1 MKAIVNTAINRLEM
15 QDVPL
20 PKPKAGEVRV
30 KVLACGICATDIEM
44 IAGWDRTGFPSIP
57 GHEWA
62 GQVDAVGEDVDL
74 SLIGK
79 KCVAENVLKDGGE
92 VGFEHPGGYG
102 QYLIT
107 EARNL
112 QILPND
118 FPMTTAALIEPLAVA
133 VRGMNRL
140 DTLDSEKPVLI
151 IGDGPIGLLVLMLMV
166 RRGAKEITLA
176 GGRPYRLD
184 LATEL
189 GASRTV
195 NYHGKNSLLPEKHFS
210 TIVEASGS
218 SAAMKTAFDV
228 MTPGGKILVLG
239 DYKTAKADFPWNQ
252 ILHREITLIGSNA
265 SNGAWPEAAKL
276 AVEGKI
282 PLAKLMT
289 QRISADDFAK
299 GIELMQSRRGD
310 VIKVVME
317 W

>member
-1 MKAIVNTAINRLEM
+1 MKAIVNTAVNRLEM
-15 QDVPL
+15 QELAL
-20 PKPKAGEVRV
+20 PEPKAGQVRI
-30 KVLACGICATDIEM
+30 KTLTCGICATDIEM

-62 GQVDAVGEDVDL
+62 GMVDAVGEGVDS

-79 KCVAENVLKDGGE
+79 KCVAENVLADGGE
-92 VGFEHPGGYG
+92 VGFEHSGGYG

-107 EARNL
+107 EVKNL

-118 FPMTTAALIEPLAVA
+118 FPMTTAAIIEPLAVA

-140 DTLDSEKPVLI
+140 GTFDIDGPVLI

-166 RRGAKEITLA
+166 RRGAKDITLA

-184 LATEL
+184 LAREF
-189 GASRTV
+189 GAATTI
-195 NYHGKNSLLPEKHFS
+195 NYHEKNSSLPERHFS

-228 MTPGGKILVLG
+228 LKTSGKILVLG
-239 DYKTAKADFPWNQ
+239 DYKTAKADFPWNR

-265 SNGAWPEAAKL
+265 SSGAWPEATKL
-276 AVEGKI
+276 TVEGKL
-282 PLAKLMT
+282 PLTKLVT
-289 QRISADDFAK
+289 QKISVNDFAQ
-299 GIELMQSRRGD
+299 GVELMQSRRGD